1 MDSQSIGCFVKG
13 NLRAAQ
19 TMPHRWSGLCC
30 CELDARSRNQKLRR
44 RHRRLAHTTPRDTAL
59 GNILGHSG
67 WTRTTPTQI
76 APPLGDTERI
86 DRSGPSVR
94 TRSTLP
100 VQFARFTFKYGHK
113 YCIDT
118 SSQHAPWEA
127 LVFSWLGTCMNNKH
141 PTILSLPQW
150 TCRLCKSGG
159 DVVGWAATVVRTLP
173 NDRKARQ
180 SHGPC
185 CYDGPM
191 PTAMAARKLSAQMLE
206 ESGSYSY
213 QPPKTLESSS
223 FCSSKQQ

>member
-1 MDSQSIGCFVKG
+1 
-13 NLRAAQ
+13 
-19 TMPHRWSGLCC
+19 MPHKWSGLCC
-30 CELDARSRNQKLRR
+30 CEFDAHSRDQKLCR

-113 YCIDT
+113 NCIDT

-141 PTILSLPQW
+141 PTILSLPSGLADCASRVVMW
-150 TCRLCKSGG
+150 WGGRRLLFAHFQTTEKQGNPTAHAVTTGQCLQPWQQENSLRKCLRK
-159 DVVGWAATVVRTLP
+159 VVRTLI
-173 NDRKARQ
+173 NHQ
-180 SHGPC
+180 
-185 CYDGPM
+185 
-191 PTAMAARKLSAQMLE
+191 KLS
-206 ESGSYSY
+206 S
-213 QPPKTLESSS
+213 PPPSARPSNNKRARPWIPV
-223 FCSSKQQ
+223 